1 MKHDFRALKCIRSS
15 FTLHMGAL
23 AAAIACDLGG
33 PGAYAFQIDTGNSD
47 IKLRWDNT
55 LKYSTAW
62 RLKSPLSKLISDTN
76 YDDGDRNFSKGLI
89 SNRTDLLS
97 ELDIQY
103 GNFGARASGAAWYDD
118 VYNKSNDNNSP
129 DTVNQLSRAYDEFP
143 SATRDLHG
151 RKGELLDAFVFG
163 RFDLMG
169 DSRATFRLGRHAL
182 LYGESLFFGSNGIA
196 GGQAPMDVI
205 KSQSVP
211 NTQYKELVRPTQQI
225 SGQLQ
230 INPRLSI
237 GAYYQLRW
245 EKQRL
250 PASGSY
256 FSTLDILGDGG
267 EIMRF
272 GGPFNATRGRDIKAK
287 DSGQGGLQVR
297 FRIGET
303 DYGLY
308 AIQFHDKGPQLYLR
322 GALPGTPPGVDLP
335 AEYAWVYP
343 ENIQAYGASAS
354 HTFGEFN
361 IAGEVSVRRNQPLAS
376 DAQVDLLGTGN
387 NDSNPLY
394 AVGNTAHA
402 QVSWMATLA
411 PNFLANETDF
421 SGEVAWNRTTSIT
434 RNPDALNPNADRD
447 AWNIRMVYEPRYRQV
462 FPGTDLSIPLGIG
475 YGLGNSSAL
484 GTAFLGNHVGDVS
497 IGIAGSYLQVWRFS
511 ANYTHFIGPKGLA
524 SEDGHGSFKQT
535 LKDRDFLSLSVNR
548 TF

>member
-1 MKHDFRALKCIRSS
+1 M
-15 FTLHMGAL
+15 
-23 AAAIACDLGG
+23 
-33 PGAYAFQIDTGNSD
+33 
-47 IKLRWDNT
+47 
-55 LKYSTAW
+55 
-62 RLKSPLSKLISDTN
+62 
-76 YDDGDRNFSKGLI
+76 
-89 SNRTDLLS
+89 
-97 ELDIQY
+97 
-103 GNFGARASGAAWYDD
+103 
-118 VYNKSNDNNSP
+118 
-129 DTVNQLSRAYDEFP
+129 
-143 SATRDLHG
+143 
-151 RKGELLDAFVFG
+151 
-163 RFDLMG
+163 
-169 DSRATFRLGRHAL
+169 GRHTL
-182 LYGESLFFGSNGIA
+182 LYGESLYFGSNGIA

-205 KSQSVP
+205 KAQSVP
-211 NTQYKELVRPTQQI
+211 NTQFKELARPIQQL

-230 INPRLSI
+230 INPSLSI

-250 PASGSY
+250 AASGSY
-256 FSTLDILGDGG
+256 FSALDILGDGG

-272 GGPFNATRGRDIKAK
+272 GGPFNATRGQDIKAK
-287 DSGQGGLQVR
+287 DSGQGGMQVR
-297 FRIGET
+297 FRVGET

-322 GALPGTPPGVDLP
+322 GALPGTPPGVDIP
-335 AEYAWVYP
+335 AEYNWVYP

-361 IAGEVSVRRNQPLAS
+361 IAGEVSIRRNQPLAS
-376 DAQVDLLGTGN
+376 DAQVDLLGIGD

-434 RNPDALNPNADRD
+434 RNPGALNPNADRD
-447 AWNIRMVYEPRYRQV
+447 AWNVRMVYEPRYRQV
-462 FPGTDLSIPLGIG
+462 FPGTDLSVPMGIG
-475 YGLGNSSAL
+475 FGVGNSSAL
-484 GTAFLGNHVGDVS
+484 GTAFLGNHVGDMT

-511 ANYTHFIGPKGLA
+511 ANYTHYVGPEGLA